1 MLTGTASFETDAPD
15 AGAMRLRMTASE
27 EQYPW
32 IVATTRPEGGGSV
45 VAYAYATKFR
55 ERPAYRY
62 VVETSVY
69 VADAAQGQ
77 GIGRMLY
84 QALVDTLR
92 AQGFTQAIG
101 AIALPNKA
109 SVALHES
116 LGFRPAGVVR
126 EVGFK
131 LGRWVDVGYWQRQL
145 AEAGVPPVEP
155 KPFSAVGLLRT

>member
-1 MLTGTASFETDAPD
+1 VLTGTASFETEAPD
-15 AGAMRLRMTASE
+15 AEAMRLRMIASDGH
-27 EQYPW
+27 YPW
-32 IVATTRPEGGGSV
+32 IVATTRPEDGGSV

-69 VADAAQGQ
+69 VADAAQGE
-77 GIGRMLY
+77 GVGRMLY
-84 QALVDTLR
+84 QALMDTLL

-101 AIALPNKA
+101 AIALPNEA
-109 SVALHES
+109 SVALHEA

-145 AEAGVPPVEP
+145 ADASVPPVEP
-155 KPFSAVGLLRT
+155 RSFSDFGLVRT